1 MQKAREKI
9 TAMVIVRGTKMELIK
24 KTFIADPQS
33 SNDKERS
40 ITAIVSDQSIRDAD
54 GEIIIIGK
62 TENTGID
69 LSRYRKNPVLCYQ
82 HRSDVLG
89 TAMWVKKQ
97 SPHLVAKFR
106 FSDKTQLARETYE
119 LYKEKTMRAFSLG
132 FLPGDFDRTRKIY
145 TSSTLL
151 EISAVAVGSNEQ
163 AISLSYEKGLV
174 TDPLL
179 LKDFNLESFDYYK
192 HPISKNLTE
201 DQIEG
206 MLKKAVKE
214 SLEKIKTRLNK
225 NKPVVVTLGSQEI
238 EVNPSMLKRIVNKQC
253 ELAFRDTE
261 FKKIMEERVNEAIQ
275 VKIDMR
281 LGKVY

>member
-1 MQKAREKI
+1 
-9 TAMVIVRGTKMELIK
+9 MELIK

-33 SNDKERS
+33 SDDKERS

-54 GEIIIIGK
+54 GEIIIIGE

-89 TAMWVKKQ
+89 TAIWVKKQ

-163 AISLSYEKGLV
+163 AISLSFQKGLV

-275 VKIDMR
+275 VKIDTK
-281 LGKVY
+281 LGRVY